1 MKYLIFIFGLI
12 IILISNFM
20 ICPGLNIDFKNI
32 NMKIIKAK
40 INISI
45 NLIWDFRPGQNFISS
60 SSALQKDIT

>member
-1 MKYLIFIFGLI
+1 MKSQIFVFGLI

-20 ICPGLNIDFKNI
+20 ICPDLNIDFKNI

-45 NLIWDFRPGQNFISS
+45 NLIWDFSPVQNFISS
-60 SSALQKDIT
+60 SSALQKGIT